1 MGKWLD
7 HTVLNEIHA
16 PVELVWK
23 FWSDLDSMPLWM
35 TWIESVKPVDEKTSK
50 LPDLTEWTL
59 SANGFRFKWKA
70 QITERVEA
78 QKLEW
83 KSVGGLPTKGAVRF
97 YSAENSSTVVK
108 LKISYELPQVLANLM
123 KANILGGMV
132 TKELQ
137 KNLDSFKELVE
148 KSV

>member
-1 MGKWLD
+1 MAF
-7 HTVLNEIHA
+7 V
-16 PVELVWK
+16 
-23 FWSDLDSMPLWM
+23 
-35 TWIESVKPVDEKTSK
+35 
-50 LPDLTEWTL
+50 
-59 SANGFRFKWKA
+59 KA

-78 QKLEW
+78 EKLEW
-83 KSVGGLPTKGAVRF
+83 KSVGGLPTKGSVRF
-97 YSAENSSTVVK
+97 YSEESSKTVVK

-137 KNLDSFKELVE
+137 KNLDGFKDLVE